1 MDSGST
7 LDDETVPETV
17 TVRAENIG
25 GIDETTVTLDSG
37 LTALTGRNATNR
49 TSFLQAIMAALGS
62 DQVSLKADADSGWAS
77 IEIGSDVYERSIE
90 RSGDSLLTDGDP
102 YLDDSELADLFAF
115 LLESNEARRTVAR
128 GDDLRELIMRPV
140 DTTAIRSE
148 IDERTEEKRR
158 IDEQLSELDDLS
170 AKLPSLEEQRTR
182 LEREIEEL
190 ESDLDEIEAAIDDV
204 DADVESSRADK
215 QELESKLDELQSVRS
230 ELERTRRRIET
241 ERESIEALESEH
253 DELETELAEL
263 PEDRDAELQQL
274 RTEIERL
281 EGRKESLTA
290 EISQLQSTI
299 QFNEER
305 LEDARSG
312 DLDTATSTDDANVTD
327 QLLAEQG
334 SVVCWTCGSE
344 VARKQIETTVEQ
356 LQQSRQKKLQERTDV
371 SNRLR
376 QRRQEV
382 DQLESTRSEVDKLQR
397 RIGQVTAEIDDRT
410 ERLEEYE
417 SQRDELM
424 SAVDQ
429 LESDVEALESESYE
443 EVLDKHREANSI
455 EFEIEQKERKR
466 RETTEEIE
474 EVESRLAEREELERR
489 REEVAETLTELR
501 TRIDRIE
508 ADAVEAFNE
517 HMERLLELLEYDNL
531 DRIWIQR
538 NEREVREGRRKV
550 SKSAFDLKIVRTTDN
565 GTAYEDDIDHLSE
578 SEREVTGL
586 VFALA
591 GYLVHD
597 VYETVPFMLLD
608 SLEAIDAERIG
619 KLVAYF
625 REYAPYLVVALLY
638 EDADGIDVEHERVT
652 DI

>member
-1 MDSGST
+1 MESGAT
-7 LDDETVPETV
+7 VNDEVLPETV

-25 GIDETTVTLDSG
+25 GIDETSVTLDRG
-37 LTALTGRNATNR
+37 ITALTGRNATNR
-49 TSFLQAIMAALGS
+49 TSLLQAIMAALGS
-62 DQVSLKADADSGWAS
+62 DQVSLKADADTGHAS
-77 IEIGSDVYERSIE
+77 IEIGDDLYKRSLE
-90 RSGDSLLTDGDP
+90 RSGTAIVTDGDP
-102 YLDDSELADLFAF
+102 YLEDSEIADLFAF
-115 LLESNEARRTVAR
+115 LLESNEARRAVAR

-140 DTTAIRSE
+140 DTTAIRSK

-158 IDEQLSELDDLS
+158 IDERLSELDDIS
-170 AKLPSLEEQRTR
+170 AKLPGLEEQRTR
-182 LEREIEEL
+182 LDGEIEEL
-190 ESDLDEIEAAIDDV
+190 ESELADIEAEIDDI
-204 DADVESSRADK
+204 DADVETSRAEK

-230 ELERTRRRIET
+230 ELERTRRRIDT
-241 ERESIEALESEH
+241 ERESIDALESERE
-253 DELETELAEL
+253 DLESELSEL
-263 PEDRDAELQQL
+263 PEDRAAELQQL
-274 RTEIERL
+274 RSEIEML

-305 LEDARSG
+305 LEDAQSPELNAGSSDTDG
-312 DLDTATSTDDANVTD
+312 DVTD
-327 QLLAEQG
+327 QLLSEQD

-344 VARKQIETTVEQ
+344 VAREQIETTVEQ
-356 LQQSRQKKLQERTDV
+356 LQSSRKEKLEERTDV

-376 QRRQEV
+376 ERRQDA
-382 DQLESTRSEVDKLQR
+382 DQLESKRSEVDELER
-397 RIGQVTAEIDDRT
+397 RIAQVEGEIEDRT
-410 ERLEEYE
+410 DRLDGYEE
-417 SQRDELM
+417 QLDELAD
-424 SAVDQ
+424 AVEQ
-429 LESDVEALESESYE
+429 LESEVEELESESYE
-443 EVLDKHREANSI
+443 EVLDKHREANSV

-466 RETTEEIE
+466 REISEEIE
-474 EVESRLAEREELERR
+474 EIESRLDERDNLETRR
-489 REEVAETLTELR
+489 DEVAEALTELR

-517 HMERLLELLEYDNL
+517 HMERLLDLLAYDNL

-538 NEREVREGRRKV
+538 NEREVREGRQKV
-550 SKSAFDLKIVRTTDN
+550 TKSRFDLKIVRTTDD

-608 SLEAIDAERIG
+608 SLEAIDSDRIAD
-619 KLVAYF
+619 LVAYF
-625 REYAPYLVVALLY
+625 REYAPYLVVALLF
-638 EDADGIDVEHERVT
+638 EDADALDTDHERVT